1 MSERRAFFGTI
12 AMGVVNAGRLCLQLL
27 VLPVLARLLGPEA
40 FGLIAIAMP
49 FVLLTSML
57 ADAGLGTALARHP
70 NPSRELEST
79 VFWISITIGFSLTV
93 LLCALSWPIA
103 RVFARPDL
111 APVLATLSLIL
122 TLGGSM
128 AVANAAVTRS
138 RDFTIFAIC
147 DVLSTV
153 LSAAAGVTAA
163 VFGWGVW
170 SLVIQQLLQWVIK
183 ALWLF
188 PASKFRPMFVCNLA
202 LARPYLRFGFNSAAA
217 NLSDIIGRNL
227 PPLVVGGTIGVVPL
241 GHYSMAYQLTRVPDF
256 VISGPIYLSTLT
268 AVAQAA
274 DRDVARILM
283 LRSLRIMAA
292 MLALLFCGLA
302 LTADLA
308 TTLLLG
314 ARWADTAPVLAA
326 LAPAGFLICLYSFM
340 GAVLLGAGNSARQ
353 FTLSLLCGIAI
364 FIGSVLGTLF
374 DTVGVAIGVSLGA
387 ATLLP
392 SYFRALARE
401 LRTTASTIASNL
413 SAPAIA
419 SLAMMFAFLGV
430 RSEISHYSDVLKLTV
445 AMACALV
452 AFGTVMALIDGR
464 RLAEDIRQ
472 IRPKK
477 IPIGAETEVV
487 S

>member
-1 MSERRAFFGTI
+1 MSERRAFFGTV

-27 VLPVLARLLGPEA
+27 VLPILARLLGPEA
-40 FGLIAIAMP
+40 FGLIGIAMP

-79 VFWISITIGFSLTV
+79 VFWISTTIGLSLTV

-103 RVFARPDL
+103 RIFARPDL
-111 APVLATLSLIL
+111 APVVATLSLIL

-138 RDFTIFAIC
+138 RDFSIFAVC

-163 VFGWGVW
+163 VLGWGVW
-170 SLVIQQLLQWVIK
+170 SLVIQQLLQWTIK

-188 PASKFRPMFVCNLA
+188 PSSKFRPAFVCNLA
-202 LARPYLRFGFNSAAA
+202 LARPYMRFGFNSAAA

-274 DRDVARILM
+274 DRDVARTVVQ
-283 LRSLRIMAA
+283 RNLRIMIAI
-292 MLALLFCGLA
+292 LAFLFCGLA

-308 TTLLLG
+308 TSLLLG
-314 ARWADTAPVLAA
+314 PRWADTAPVLAA

-353 FTLSLLCGIAI
+353 FTLSLLCGVTI
-364 FIGSVLGTLF
+364 FIGSLLGTRF
-374 DTVGVAIGVSLGA
+374 DTVGVAVGVSLGA
-387 ATLLP
+387 AALLP
-392 SYFRALARE
+392 SYFHALAGE
-401 LRTTASTIASNL
+401 LRTSAAVIASNL
-413 SAPAIA
+413 LAPALA
-419 SLAMMFAFLGV
+419 SLVMILAVLGV
-430 RSEISHYSDVLKLTV
+430 RLEISDYRDVPQLIV
-445 AMACALV
+445 AMACGLI
-452 AFGTVMALIDGR
+452 AFGAVLALIDGR
-464 RLAEDIRQ
+464 RLADDIRQ
-472 IRPKK
+472 VRPGRAA
-477 IPIGAETEVV
+477 IGVESKVV